1 MKKENKKIAIL
12 TIFLGIID
20 QISKIWII
28 LINKE
33 IPIFQT
39 GIVLRIVEKENIDV
53 TNNIT
58 HILIAI
64 IAVIVMV
71 RYITSN
77 NQFIRKESKIILSF
91 GIAGIISNSIDRVI
105 RGNVVTFIDFG
116 KNITLNLSYI
126 YLIIAWVGFI
136 IILLKNSTKGVGEK
150 WKS

>member
-53 TNNIT
+53 TNNLT
-58 HILIAI
+58 HILLAI

-105 RGNVVTFIDFG
+105 RGNVVTFIDLG

-150 WKS
+150 

>member
-150 WKS
+150 

>member
-39 GIVLRIVEKENIDV
+39 GIVLRIAEKENIDV
-53 TNNIT
+53 TNNLT
-58 HILIAI
+58 HILLAI

-77 NQFIRKESKIILSF
+77 NQFIRKKSKIILSF

-116 KNITLNLSYI
+116 KNTTLNLSYI
-126 YLIIAWVGFI
+126 YLTIAWVGFI

-150 WKS
+150 

>member
-64 IAVIVMV
+64 IAVIIMV

-150 WKS
+150 

>member
-33 IPIFQT
+33 ILIFQT

-53 TNNIT
+53 TNNLT
-58 HILIAI
+58 HILLAI

-150 WKS
+150 

>member
-33 IPIFQT
+33 ILIFQT

-53 TNNIT
+53 TNNLT
-58 HILIAI
+58 HILLAI
-64 IAVIVMV
+64 VAVIVMV

-150 WKS
+150 

>member
-58 HILIAI
+58 HILLAI
-64 IAVIVMV
+64 IAFIIMV

-150 WKS
+150 